1 MTALSVALAW
11 SRQYRGELGREIQA
25 ARTSAGVS
33 QRVAAARVGMSHA
46 QLGRIERGELEDL
59 SVDQLCRACAAVGI
73 KPLIRAIA
81 DGGPALD
88 SGQLALLGRLRA
100 VLPQF
105 VRVRTEVPLPIPGD
119 RRAWDAVLQL
129 VPDELP
135 TEAEARL
142 RDIQAVER
150 RCGLKLRDSP
160 YDRMLLLVADTAN
173 NRQMLAAHR
182 DALRELLPLDSR
194 TILRSIRVGRTPE
207 ASGIAIL

>member
-1 MTALSVALAW
+1 
-11 SRQYRGELGREIQA
+11 
-25 ARTSAGVS
+25 
-33 QRVAAARVGMSHA
+33 
-46 QLGRIERGELEDL
+46 
-59 SVDQLCRACAAVGI
+59 VGI

-81 DGGPALD
+81 DAGPALD

-100 VLPQF
+100 MLPPF
-105 VRVRTEVPLPIPGD
+105 VRVRTEVPLPIRGD

-173 NRQMLAAHR
+173 NRHMLATHR
-182 DALRELLPLDSR
+182 DALRDLLPLDSR
-194 TILRSIRVGRTPE
+194 TILRSIRAGRTPE